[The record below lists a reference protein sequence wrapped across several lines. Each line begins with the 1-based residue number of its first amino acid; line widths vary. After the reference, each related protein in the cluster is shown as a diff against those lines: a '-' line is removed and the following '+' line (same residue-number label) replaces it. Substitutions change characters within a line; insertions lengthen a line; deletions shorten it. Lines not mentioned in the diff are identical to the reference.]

1 MKDKLNIV
9 IVGGGSTWCSG
20 ILKALTKHM
29 DILPLNRVMLY
40 DIDAERQRP
49 IGEFGKILFAEE
61 EPGVEFGYTTDKDEA
76 YTDVDFVLCQ
86 IRTGGYE
93 MRSKDEKIPL
103 HMGIIGQETV
113 GPGGMAYGMRSMHDM
128 VEIVNDVRAHSPEAW
143 IINYTNP
150 AAIVAYGLERVL
162 PDEHRVLNICDQP
175 VNLMR
180 SYGRLLGR
188 DMSKTEPVYF
198 GLNHF
203 GWFKHIYDEEGHDL
217 VPQIK
222 EYTEKNGF
230 LPADAEQRD
239 QSWLDTYAMVKDM
252 LEDFPDYLPNTYL
265 QYYLYPEYKV
275 AHLDPDY
282 TRSDEVINGREK
294 RVFAECERVAK
305 VGTAKNS
312 SVVQNDAH
320 GDMIVEITSAIY
332 RNTNKTFIVI
342 VPNNGIIEGMPDD
355 AMVEVAAS
363 VGANG
368 PQPYAVG
375 KIGTFYRGLMENQ
388 YAYERLTVEAW
399 MEGSYEKALQAL
411 TLNRL
416 VGDAKKARKVLDKL
430 IEANKD
436 YWPELK

>member
-1 MKDKLNIV
+1 M
-9 IVGGGSTWCSG
+9 
-20 ILKALTKHM
+20 
-29 DILPLNRVMLY
+29 
-40 DIDAERQRP
+40 
-49 IGEFGKILFAEE
+49 
-61 EPGVEFGYTTDKDEA
+61 
-76 YTDVDFVLCQ
+76 
-86 IRTGGYE
+86 
-93 MRSKDEKIPL
+93 
-103 HMGIIGQETV
+103 
-113 GPGGMAYGMRSMHDM
+113 
-128 VEIVNDVRAHSPEAW
+128 
-143 IINYTNP
+143 
-150 AAIVAYGLERVL
+150 
-162 PDEHRVLNICDQP
+162 
-175 VNLMR
+175 
-180 SYGRLLGR
+180 
-188 DMSKTEPVYF
+188 
-198 GLNHF
+198 
-203 GWFKHIYDEEGHDL
+203 
-217 VPQIK
+217 
-222 EYTEKNGF
+222 
-230 LPADAEQRD
+230 
-239 QSWLDTYAMVKDM
+239 
-252 LEDFPDYLPNTYL
+252 
-265 QYYLYPEYKV
+265 
-275 AHLDPDY
+275 
-282 TRSDEVINGREK
+282 
-294 RVFAECERVAK
+294 FAECERVAK